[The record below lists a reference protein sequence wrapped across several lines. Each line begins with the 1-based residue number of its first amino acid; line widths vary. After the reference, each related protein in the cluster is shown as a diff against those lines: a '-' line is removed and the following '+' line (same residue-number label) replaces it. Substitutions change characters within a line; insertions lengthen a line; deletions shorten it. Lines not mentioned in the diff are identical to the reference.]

1 MAAGNSGDIQMNGN
15 VDWNAI
21 AKQTLRYQYD
31 AKRASVCLWF
41 ILFFFNAEQR
51 REAANQW
58 ESLWHDLSFVEQ
70 MALPQP
76 PPEMKPAPYP
86 VEQMNA
92 DLALLFKNGDVKM
105 LSETALLKPES
116 LTFDEEGFRNRLLDR
131 YTDNGIS
138 IEPGMERLADTLPAE
153 FSFLQALISQRA
165 DDKEQARFFFGH
177 LRPLGYATI
186 KVLREKASGTNLEL
200 VAQALHRF
208 LVAEETLYKNG
219 YEGEPLSSDQ
229 LKTKNRV
236 ARRGEIFISPLFSAL
251 GS

>member
-1 MAAGNSGDIQMNGN
+1 
-15 VDWNAI
+15 
-21 AKQTLRYQYD
+21 
-31 AKRASVCLWF
+31 
-41 ILFFFNAEQR
+41 
-51 REAANQW
+51 
-58 ESLWHDLSFVEQ
+58 

-138 IEPGMERLADTLPAE
+138 IEPGMEWLADTLPAE

-219 YEGEPLSSDQ
+219 YEGEPLSVRPI
-229 LKTKNRV
+229 N
-236 ARRGEIFISPLFSAL
+236 
-251 GS
+251 

>member
-15 VDWNAI
+15 VDSKADLALSAFHAI

-138 IEPGMERLADTLPAE
+138 IEPGMERL
-153 FSFLQALISQRA
+153 
-165 DDKEQARFFFGH
+165 
-177 LRPLGYATI
+177 LRT
-186 KVLREKASGTNLEL
+186 
-200 VAQALHRF
+200 HC
-208 LVAEETLYKNG
+208 
-219 YEGEPLSSDQ
+219 PLSS
-229 LKTKNRV
+229 RSF
-236 ARRGEIFISPLFSAL
+236 RR
-251 GS
+251 

>member
-116 LTFDEEGFRNRLLDR
+116 LTFDEESFRNRLLDR

-165 DDKEQARFFFGH
+165 DDKEQARFFFG
-177 LRPLGYATI
+177 I
-186 KVLREKASGTNLEL
+186 
-200 VAQALHRF
+200 
-208 LVAEETLYKNG
+208 
-219 YEGEPLSSDQ
+219 
-229 LKTKNRV
+229 
-236 ARRGEIFISPLFSAL
+236 
-251 GS
+251 

>member
-58 ESLWHDLSFVEQ
+58 ESLWHDLSF
-70 MALPQP
+70 
-76 PPEMKPAPYP
+76 

-219 YEGEPLSSDQ
+219 YEGEPLS
-229 LKTKNRV
+229 
-236 ARRGEIFISPLFSAL
+236 ARPIN
-251 GS
+251 

>member
-51 REAANQW
+51 REASNQW

-76 PPEMKPAPYP
+76 PPELKPAPYP

-153 FSFLQALISQRA
+153 FSFLQALISQSA

-219 YEGEPLSSDQ
+219 YEGEPLS
-229 LKTKNRV
+229 
-236 ARRGEIFISPLFSAL
+236 ARPIN
-251 GS
+251 

>member
-76 PPEMKPAPYP
+76 ASRDEACSLPSG
-86 VEQMNA
+86 A
-92 DLALLFKNGDVKM
+92 DERRSRA
-105 LSETALLKPES
+105 S
-116 LTFDEEGFRNRLLDR
+116 LQKRRREDAFRNR
-131 YTDNGIS
+131 S
-138 IEPGMERLADTLPAE
+138 P
-153 FSFLQALISQRA
+153 
-165 DDKEQARFFFGH
+165 QARKPH
-177 LRPLGYATI
+177 LR
-186 KVLREKASGTNLEL
+186 
-200 VAQALHRF
+200 
-208 LVAEETLYKNG
+208 
-219 YEGEPLSSDQ
+219 
-229 LKTKNRV
+229 
-236 ARRGEIFISPLFSAL
+236 
-251 GS
+251 